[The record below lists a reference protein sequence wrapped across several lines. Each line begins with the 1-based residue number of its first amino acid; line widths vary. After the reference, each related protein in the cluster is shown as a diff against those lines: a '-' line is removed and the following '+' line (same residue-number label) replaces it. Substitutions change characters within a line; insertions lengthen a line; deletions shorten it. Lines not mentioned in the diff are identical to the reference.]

1 MHYFLEASYP
11 EAHSL
16 KEDQPHRCGRAR
28 SLCEGERHAFVT
40 RPIREHAR
48 RPQSQGRG
56 PHGLGRGHGGAK
68 GPQLSAGGSSPF
80 GRDGEARAERKR
92 KAKGAARGP
101 CLVLVALVLFGA
113 VRGAW
118 LDRRVPHFDLGVER
132 YLRRLAPR
140 AAPISAKSRAH
151 QRQEPR
157 PSARGGEPPARR
169 RRRWRGRAGARSRD
183 PRIFEPLEPLAS
195 ARCSSGPADRRLAAA
210 AASPAARRRRRR
222 RRRARKAP
230 RRARGPRASRGPS

>member
-151 QRQEPR
+151 QREGASHLPAVGVAGEVERAHEAEIPGYLSHLSHLRPR
-157 PSARGGEPPARR
+157 DAPQVPQIADLLRR
-169 RRRWRGRAGARSRD
+169 LRRLLRVAGAGAGAVR
-183 PRIFEPLEPLAS
+183 
-195 ARCSSGPADRRLAAA
+195 GKRR
-210 AASPAARRRRRR
+210 AARVGLGRVGV
-222 RRRARKAP
+222 RADSGCLA
-230 RRARGPRASRGPS
+230 